1 MAIRNL
7 RLDEDPILRKK
18 SRPITDINERIKTLA
33 DDMLET
39 MYQAEGV
46 GLAAPQVGVLRRI
59 ITVDIGEG
67 AYVMINPEILEQEGE
82 VVDSEG
88 CLSFPDVTGY
98 VKRTKKIKVKYTDL
112 DGEDHEIEGE
122 DLMARCVCHEVD
134 HLNGIV
140 FVDKLCEPTEV
151 NYEK

>member
-18 SRPITDINERIKTLA
+18 SRPIMDINERIKTLA
-33 DDMLET
+33 EDMLET

-59 ITVDIGEG
+59 ITVDVGEG
-67 AYVMINPEILEQEGE
+67 PYVMINPEILEQEGE

-88 CLSFPDVTGY
+88 CLSFPEVTGY
-98 VKRTKKIKVKYTDL
+98 VKRPQKIKVKYTDL
-112 DGEDHEIEGE
+112 EGEDHEIEGE

-151 NYEK
+151 NYDK

>member
-1 MAIRNL
+1 
-7 RLDEDPILRKK
+7 
-18 SRPITDINERIKTLA
+18 
-33 DDMLET
+33 
-39 MYQAEGV
+39 
-46 GLAAPQVGVLRRI
+46 
-59 ITVDIGEG
+59 
-67 AYVMINPEILEQEGE
+67 MINPEILEQEGE

-98 VKRTKKIKVKYTDL
+98 VKRPKKIKVKYTDL

>member
-7 RLDEDPILRKK
+7 RLDEDPILRKQ
-18 SRPITDINERIKTLA
+18 SRPITDITDRIKTLA
-33 DDMLET
+33 EDMLET
-39 MYQAEGV
+39 MYHAEGV

-59 ITVDIGEG
+59 ITVDVGEG
-67 AYVMINPEILEQEGE
+67 PYVMINPEILEQEGE
-82 VVDSEG
+82 VIDSEG

-98 VKRTKKIKVKYTDL
+98 VKRPQKIKVKYTDL
-112 DGEDHEIEGE
+112 DGAVHTIDGE
-122 DLMARCVCHEVD
+122 NLMARCVCHEVD

-151 NYEK
+151 NYES

>member
-98 VKRTKKIKVKYTDL
+98 VKRPKKIKVKYTDL

>member
-18 SRPITDINERIKTLA
+18 SRPITEINDRIKTLA
-33 DDMLET
+33 KDMLET

-59 ITVDIGEG
+59 ITVDVGEG
-67 AYVMINPEILEQEGE
+67 SYVMINPEILEQEGE
-82 VVDSEG
+82 VIDSEG

-98 VKRTKKIKVKYTDL
+98 VKRPKRIKVRYTDL
-112 DGEDHEIEGE
+112 EGNIHEIEGE

-151 NYEK
+151 NYE

>member
-18 SRPITDINERIKTLA
+18 SRPITDINDRIKTLA

-98 VKRTKKIKVKYTDL
+98 VKRPKKIKVKYTDL
-112 DGEDHEIEGE
+112 DGEDHEIEGV